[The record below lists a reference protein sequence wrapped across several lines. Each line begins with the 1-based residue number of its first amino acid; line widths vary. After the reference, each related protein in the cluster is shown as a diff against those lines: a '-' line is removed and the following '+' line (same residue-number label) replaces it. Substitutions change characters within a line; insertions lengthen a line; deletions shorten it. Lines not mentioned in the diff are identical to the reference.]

1 MKIVINLWGV
11 TRREMNPFTY
21 QFFLS
26 AIQSCNDE
34 MLMYFIDE
42 AVGIYCRIRGKSL
55 GPRPA
60 SSKDY
65 SPEYADAFETA
76 NYAVFKVAQKIGSY
90 NPKEEFRPYLDKA
103 LENTIKDILR
113 EDGKGDFFNSVA
125 HRKRN
130 REEEPEL
137 HQRVDA
143 DSFSLGGA
151 GREPDSESS
160 ERDERVRKHK
170 DDALEAMIR
179 FVDTLPEMKRAA
191 LYASAFG
198 QVLRPDLDDYGR
210 NYADVLAGI
219 YNTSALYIRKL
230 ATEGKKAALA
240 EVRRQGFNE
249 SSMAEVSMGYI
260 QARTPVQ
267 DINDKVLRAVS
278 ELDSYQQFM
287 FLRHL
292 SAIKENDKSITT
304 MTFKYTQ
311 QNATLTP
318 SQEALLDQLE
328 NAPCPFNDID
338 NLKDLRGISGV
349 SVVVADKVFLVK
361 LLDDCI
367 AKIKEQISKYLNDTH
382 RSEIFRQIER
392 DIYDRRNWAEQQK
405 QKASL
410 LGLYSRKL
418 LWFDNSSPTVFLF
431 ADNINNYAASIGK
444 NADNVFGYVF
454 IHEMMHAYY
463 DSLNSAGFPSWE
475 KLEEPFA
482 EFGMLTFIKES
493 KLPNDLLMDAIGH
506 VQSKIKSGPREY
518 GFGLELFNRE
528 GKSNLGMIKTY
539 REISNWI
546 DADIILTWKKPRKYF
561 SDMLDYIDDPN
572 DDNANNCYDGV
583 KEILDYPWKEPHL
596 IIKPGIRG
604 RRSTSGAVTGPKH
617 RSFPVFPHLYRDNN
631 WAVTASKVD
640 WHFQYPLIQSNDL
653 VQLFVEVLK
662 VMKHEG
668 LESCLSITDSK
679 LYFIGRFFSDC
690 APSKDIP
697 YYIIPESLNVKGTAV
712 FPAFRTRLLG
722 GTAGYVGNILY
733 ALGILL
739 DGTFTLV
746 HEGPNFVLYGP
757 GHLGDLFSIKTKP
770 TSSAATLPAVA
781 GGKGKVL
788 QIIDKSSSKV
798 LGTETGM
805 PKTVLFIVKDYCS
818 KHPGIT
824 LADLQIK
831 FRSVPNHSTS
841 RMNIIESAGNVSTYI
856 ATHPPKPGEKRKRR
870 FFEDSPIT
878 LTNGDVIMVS
888 NQWADS
894 PKKANFDAFKKVAED
909 LGYIIK

>member
-1 MKIVINLWGV
+1 
-11 TRREMNPFTY
+11 MNPFTY

-26 AIQSCNDE
+26 AIHSYDDK

-42 AVGIYCRIRGKSL
+42 AVGIYCRLTGKAVC
-55 GPRPA
+55 PRPA
-60 SSKDY
+60 SPKDY
-65 SPEYADAFETA
+65 NAEYADAYEVA
-76 NYAVFKVAQKIGSY
+76 NYAVFIVARKMGSY
-90 NPKEEFRPYLDKA
+90 NPQEEFRPYLRKA
-103 LENTIKDILR
+103 LENAIKDILK
-113 EDGKGDFFNSVA
+113 EDGEGDFFNKTA
-125 HRKRN
+125 HRKKKRD
-130 REEEPEL
+130 EEPEQ
-137 HQRVDA
+137 HQRVNI
-143 DSFSLGGA
+143 DSLYGPSGDSSEPDNEASERA
-151 GREPDSESS
+151 GRIM
-160 ERDERVRKHK
+160 KHSN
-170 DDALEAMIR
+170 DALEAMIK
-179 FVDTLPEMKRAA
+179 FVDSLPEMKRAA

-198 QVLRPDLDDYGR
+198 QALRPDLENYGR
-210 NYADVLAGI
+210 NYADILAGI
-219 YNTSALYIRKL
+219 YNTTAIYIRKL
-230 ATEGKKAALA
+230 AAEGKKAALA
-240 EVRRQGFNE
+240 EVRRQGFSE
-249 SSMAEVSMGYI
+249 SSMAEVSMGFI
-260 QARTPVQ
+260 QAKTPPR
-267 DINDKVLRAVS
+267 DIHDEVIRAIEKLS
-278 ELDSYQQFM
+278 PYQQFM

-292 SAIKENDKSITT
+292 SSIKKSDNSITT

-318 SQEALLDQLE
+318 SQEVLLDQIE
-328 NAPCPFNDID
+328 NAPCPFNDI
-338 NLKDLRGISGV
+338 NSLKDLKGISGV
-349 SVVVADKVFLVK
+349 SVVVADKAFLVK

-367 AKIKEQISKYLNDTH
+367 AKIEEQISKYRNDNR

-392 DIYDRRNWAEQQK
+392 DIYDRCNWAKQQK

-431 ADNINNYAASIGK
+431 ADNINDYAASIGK
-444 NADNVFGYVF
+444 RADNIFGYVF

-463 DSLNSAGFPSWE
+463 DSFNSAGFPSWE

-493 KLPNDLLMDAIGH
+493 KLPNDLLMDARDH
-506 VQSKIKSGPREY
+506 VQSKIASGPREY
-518 GFGLELFNRE
+518 GFGLELFNRA
-528 GKSNLGMIKTY
+528 GKSNLGMINTY

-546 DADIILTWKKPRKYF
+546 DADIIRTWKSPRKYF
-561 SDMLDYIDDPN
+561 FDINLYIDNPN
-572 DDNANNCYDGV
+572 DENANNCYDGV

-596 IIKPGIRG
+596 IIKPGIRV
-604 RRSTSGAVTGPKH
+604 RRTTSCAVTGPKH
-617 RSFPVFPHLYRDNN
+617 RSFPILPRLYRDND

-640 WHFQYPLIQSNDL
+640 WHFQYPLIQSDDL

-679 LYFIGRFFSDC
+679 LKFLGRYFSDC
-690 APSKDIP
+690 APTKDSS
-697 YYIIPESLNVKGTAV
+697 YYTIPESLNVKGTVV
-712 FPAFRTRLLG
+712 FPAFRSRLLG
-722 GTAGYVGNILY
+722 GPSGYVGNILY

-757 GHLGDLFSIKTKP
+757 GHFGDLFSMETKS
-770 TSSAATLPAVA
+770 TSSAATLPAAA

-788 QIIDKSSSKV
+788 QIIDKSSSRV
-798 LGTETGM
+798 LSSETGM

-824 LADLQIK
+824 LADLQRI
-831 FRSVPNHSTS
+831 FRSVPNHSNS
-841 RMNIIESAGNVSTYI
+841 KMNIIESAGNVSTYI
-856 ATHPPKPGEKRKRR
+856 ATHPPKPGGKREQR

-878 LTNGDVIMVS
+878 LTNGEVIMVS
-888 NQWADS
+888 NQWAGS
-894 PKKANFDAFKKVAED
+894 SKKVNFDAFKKVAED

>member
-1 MKIVINLWGV
+1 
-11 TRREMNPFTY
+11 MNPFTY

-26 AIQSCNDE
+26 AIHSCNDR

-42 AVGIYCRIRGKSL
+42 AVGIYCRITGKTV

-60 SSKDY
+60 SPKDY
-65 SPEYADAFETA
+65 KAEYADAYEVA
-76 NYAVFKVAQKIGSY
+76 NYAVFIVARKMGSY
-90 NPKEEFRPYLDKA
+90 NPQEEFRPYLRKA
-103 LENTIKDILR
+103 LENAIKDILK
-113 EDGKGDFFNSVA
+113 EDGEGDFFNKTA
-125 HRKRN
+125 HRKKKRD
-130 REEEPEL
+130 EEPEQ
-137 HQRVDA
+137 HQRVNI
-143 DSFSLGGA
+143 DSFNNPDRESP
-151 GREPDSESS
+151 EPDSEAS
-160 ERDERVRKHK
+160 ERAGRIMKHSN
-170 DDALEAMIR
+170 DALEAMIK
-179 FVDTLPEMKRAA
+179 FVDSLPEMKRAA

-198 QVLRPDLDDYGR
+198 QALRPDLENYGR
-210 NYADVLAGI
+210 NYADILAGI
-219 YNTSALYIRKL
+219 YNTTAIYIRKL
-230 ATEGKKAALA
+230 AAQGKKAALA
-240 EVRRQGFNE
+240 EVRRQGFSE

-260 QARTPVQ
+260 QVRPPVQ
-267 DINDKVLRAVS
+267 DINDKVLKAIS

-292 SAIKENDKSITT
+292 SSIKENDNSITT

-318 SQEALLDQLE
+318 SQEALLDQIE
-328 NAPCPFNDID
+328 NAPCPFKDIY

-349 SVVVADKVFLVK
+349 SVVVADKAFLVK

-367 AKIKEQISKYLNDTH
+367 AKIDEQISKYLNDNR

-392 DIYDRRNWAEQQK
+392 DIYDRRNWAKQQK

-431 ADNINNYAASIGK
+431 ADNIKGYAASIGK
-444 NADNVFGYVF
+444 SADNVFGYVF

-463 DSLNSAGFPSWE
+463 DSFNSAGFPSWE

-482 EFGMLTFIKES
+482 EFGMLTFIEES
-493 KLPNDLLMDAIGH
+493 KLPNGLLKDAFDHI
-506 VQSKIKSGPREY
+506 QSKIASGPREY
-518 GFGLELFNRE
+518 GFGLELFKRA
-528 GKSNLGMIKTY
+528 GKSNLGMINTY

-546 DADIILTWKKPRKYF
+546 DADIILTWKSPRKYF
-561 SDMLDYIDDPN
+561 FDINHYIDNPN
-572 DDNANNCYDGV
+572 VANANNCYDGV
-583 KEILDYPWKEPHL
+583 KEILDYPWKQPQPHL
-596 IIKPGIRG
+596 IIKPGI
-604 RRSTSGAVTGPKH
+604 RSTSGAVTGPKP
-617 RSFPVFPHLYRDNN
+617 RSFPIIPHLYRNN
-631 WAVTASKVD
+631 DWAVTASKVD
-640 WHFQYPLIQSNDL
+640 WDFQYPLIQSDDL

-679 LYFIGRFFSDC
+679 LNFLGRYFSDC
-690 APSKDIP
+690 TPTKDSS
-697 YYIIPESLNVKGTAV
+697 YYTIPESLNVKGTVV
-712 FPAFRTRLLG
+712 FPAFRSRLLG
-722 GTAGYVGNILY
+722 GPAGYVGNILY

-757 GHLGDLFSIKTKP
+757 GHFGDLFSIKTKS
-770 TSSAATLPAVA
+770 TSSAATLPAAA

-788 QIIDKSSSKV
+788 QIIDKSSSRV
-798 LGTETGM
+798 LGSETGM
-805 PKTVLFIVKDYCS
+805 RKTVLFIVKDYCS

-824 LADLQIK
+824 LADLQRI
-831 FRSVPNHSTS
+831 FRSVRNHSNS
-841 RMNIIESAGNVSTYI
+841 KMNIIESAGNVSTYI
-856 ATHPPKPGEKRKRR
+856 AAHPPKPGGKREQR

-878 LTNGDVIMVS
+878 LTNGEVIMVS
-888 NQWADS
+888 NQWAEIV
-894 PKKANFDAFKKVAED
+894 NFNAFKKVAED